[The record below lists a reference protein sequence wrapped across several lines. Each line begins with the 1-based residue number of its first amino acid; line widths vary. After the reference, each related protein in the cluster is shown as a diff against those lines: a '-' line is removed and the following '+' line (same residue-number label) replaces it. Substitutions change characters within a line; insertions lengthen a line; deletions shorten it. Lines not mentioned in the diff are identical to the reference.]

1 MGSSIRRN
9 AINMHGVMQNGKN
22 RGGTPLPP
30 PKTPEQKIEELNTQY
45 TALNNQYNALKTD
58 YDGFKKKYEGTAG
71 KIDSQLVDYRQS
83 ERPAWETEQVGKDK
97 LRAYGGFK
105 LKANTGATSGLS
117 GLAVG
122 QGTGSNGLGGATR
135 SGGLLNF
142 I

>member
-1 MGSSIRRN
+1 MGQSIRNRN
-9 AINMHGVMQNGKN
+9 RYTAVI
-22 RGGTPLPP
+22 
-30 PKTPEQKIEELNTQY
+30 PKVETIDDKFNNLNKQY
-45 TALNNQYNALKTD
+45 SALNNQYNSLKSD
-58 YDGFKKKYEGTAG
+58 YDGFKKKYEGVAG

-83 ERPAWETEQVGKDK
+83 EKPAWETEQDAKDK

-105 LKANTGATSGLS
+105 LKANTGAISGLS
-117 GLAVG
+117 GLASG

>member
-1 MGSSIRRN
+1 MGHQLKRN
-9 AINMHGVMQNGKN
+9 GSTAPAAPVETIDDKFNN
-22 RGGTPLPP
+22 
-30 PKTPEQKIEELNTQY
+30 LNKQY
-45 TALNNQYNALKTD
+45 TALNNQYNSLKAD
-58 YDGFKKKYEGTAG
+58 YDGFKQKYEGVAG

-105 LKANTGATSGLS
+105 LKANTGAISGLS
-117 GLAVG
+117 GLASG

>member
-1 MGSSIRRN
+1 MGHQLTKKKAS
-9 AINMHGVMQNGKN
+9 AAG
-22 RGGTPLPP
+22 
-30 PKTPEQKIEELNTQY
+30 PKVETIDDKFNNLNNQY
-45 TALNNQYNALKTD
+45 AALNNQYNSLKTD
-58 YDGFKKKYEGTAG
+58 YDGFKQKYEGVAG

-105 LKANTGATSGLS
+105 LKANTGAISGLS
-117 GLAVG
+117 GLASG

>member
-1 MGSSIRRN
+1 MGQQLKQKRST
-9 AINMHGVMQNGKN
+9 GVAAAPVETIDDKFNN
-22 RGGTPLPP
+22 
-30 PKTPEQKIEELNTQY
+30 LNNQY
-45 TALNNQYNALKTD
+45 AALNNQYNALKSD
-58 YDGFKKKYEGTAG
+58 YDGFKQKYEGVAG

-105 LKANTGATSGLS
+105 LKANTGAISGLS
-117 GLAVG
+117 GLASG